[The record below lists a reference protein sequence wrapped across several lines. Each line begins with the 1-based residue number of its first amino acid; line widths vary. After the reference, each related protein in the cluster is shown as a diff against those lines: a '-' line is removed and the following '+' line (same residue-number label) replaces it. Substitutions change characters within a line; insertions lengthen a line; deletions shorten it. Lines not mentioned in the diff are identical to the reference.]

1 MHAERKYNLHLFA
14 SELVLWYCNHNMSLF
29 GRVDGGMATVTTP
42 TSTAGTSVGPTGPSQ
57 TGSTGTPGQDT
68 TTGTGSTGTPEQDT
82 ITGNG
87 ITWHTWGGYN
97 LGNRIN

>member
-14 SELVLWYCNHNMSLF
+14 SELVLWYSNHNMSLF

-68 TTGTGSTGTPEQDT
+68 TTG
-82 ITGNG
+82 NG
-87 ITWHTWGGYN
+87 IDWYT
-97 LGNRIN
+97 